1 MALNL
6 WSSAVPEP
14 MNPVLPKLRDWP
26 MFRAPAGAR
35 RKTAHD
41 GRAPPHISELIMSH
55 VPGSPSEKLVWLR
68 EQQAMGLLNSDD
80 PHEIAEAEAL
90 LAMLARIKGLRGDKE
105 KRHIDELLDEG
116 LRATFPASDPV
127 AVGHFTAT
135 DPPSRPVDREA
146 VDLTRGKVQGRKAQ
160 ARRHRAE

>member
-90 LAMLARIKGLRGDKE
+90 LAMLARI
-105 KRHIDELLDEG
+105 DELLDEG

-135 DPPSRPVDREA
+135 EPPSRPVDREA

>member
-55 VPGSPSEKLVWLR
+55 VPGSPSEK
-68 EQQAMGLLNSDD
+68 
-80 PHEIAEAEAL
+80 
-90 LAMLARIKGLRGDKE
+90 RIKGLRGDKE

-135 DPPSRPVDREA
+135 EPPSRPVDREA

-160 ARRHRAE
+160 ARRHRAA